1 MTRVLLIEDNEDNIA
16 LLSFLLESDGFEVC
30 VAQSGEAGVEQAS
43 TTAPDIILL
52 DVNLPDM
59 SGLEVL
65 ARIRENSEHDTIP
78 VVAVTSM
85 AMAGDRER
93 MLQSGCNGYIEKP
106 IDALTF
112 ASQVREIVDANSNNT
127 NN

>member
-16 LLSFLLESDGFEVC
+16 LLSFLLESDGFEVR
-30 VAQSGEAGVEQAS
+30 VAQSGEAGIEQARAA
-43 TTAPDIILL
+43 TPDIVLL

-59 SGLEVL
+59 NGLEVL
-65 ARIRENSEHDTIP
+65 TRIRQDPTTDTIP

-93 MLQSGCNGYIEKP
+93 MLHAGCSGYIEKP

-112 ASQVREIVDANSNNT
+112 TSQVREIANANDRGE
-127 NN
+127 